1 MNKTQIIQSNNINK
15 IIKLYE
21 NLKRD
26 HYSCSVY
33 GSVFDFYIS
42 NKLNIKIRSDKFH
55 MMTKKWIDFLWN
67 NDKENILNT
76 INKFI
81 NNYK

>member
-1 MNKTQIIQSNNINK
+1 MNKIQIMKSNNINK

-21 NLKRD
+21 NLRSE

-42 NKLNIKIRSDKFH
+42 NKLNIKIRSNKFH
-55 MMTKKWIDFLWN
+55 IMNKKWIHFLWN
-67 NDKENILNT
+67 NDKNNILST